1 MQRRVNWP
9 DIKPSGYSA
18 NLEAGYCRFDKI
30 TDTYPA
36 IFFGKGNNCLALT
49 GTNFSFGLSRIR
61 PFLAIV
67 CKYLL
72 SSYRYIF
79 GRKSVFFK
87 SRISVTTDPVSSR
100 IPDTKRLDIP
110 SILEHYR
117 RLRNPYFLARK
128 CRRYASKCSTQ
139 YSAHRDPPCP
149 SKMAQ
154 YTRSG
159 RTFFTTYLKMFCFIF
174 FCFEKNLCFSQY
186 CGSGSARSRN
196 FFLDPELLFCIV

>member
-1 MQRRVNWP
+1 MQWRVNWP

-18 NLEAGYCRFDKI
+18 YLEDGYCRFDKI

-79 GRKSVFFK
+79 GRKSVFFFIQNI
-87 SRISVTTDPVSSR
+87 RYHRSS
-100 IPDTKRLDIP
+100 IQPDTGHK
-110 SILEHYR
+110 
-117 RLRNPYFLARK
+117 K
-128 CRRYASKCSTQ
+128 TG
-139 YSAHRDPPCP
+139 YS
-149 SKMAQ
+149 
-154 YTRSG
+154 
-159 RTFFTTYLKMFCFIF
+159 
-174 FCFEKNLCFSQY
+174 
-186 CGSGSARSRN
+186 
-196 FFLDPELLFCIV
+196 